1 MASLEHQ
8 RTPPS
13 EADLI
18 SGEKPGLSHTVSA
31 GAISISPELFEK
43 VCYTLLIQLKLVH
56 RLKQALTPSSY
67 T

>member
-18 SGEKPGLSHTVSA
+18 TGEKPTLTHTISS

-43 VCYTLLIQLKLVH
+43 VCVDYQSILNKLLEEHDHSCFQIS
-56 RLKQALTPSSY
+56 R
-67 T
+67 